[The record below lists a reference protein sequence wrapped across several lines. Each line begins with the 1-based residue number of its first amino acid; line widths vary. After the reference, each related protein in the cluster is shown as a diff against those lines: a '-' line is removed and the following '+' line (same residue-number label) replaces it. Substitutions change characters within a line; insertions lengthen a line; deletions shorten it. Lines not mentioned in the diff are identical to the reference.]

1 MVQPTSRSLDS
12 QNASA
17 AGGAAMGDGAVA
29 ALHAA
34 VGRGDLAEIGRL
46 AQSAP
51 ALLSQADAEGNA
63 ALHRALLCGGD
74 PRTVEWLL
82 HHGADPTQ
90 PNGDG
95 DTALH
100 LAFARRPASPELV
113 RTILRH
119 LDRHGRHGDGQDGL
133 LLTLT
138 ARNADLKTPAAVAGD
153 VNAAEFGPM
162 LGDMVVDYLDW
173 LHHSG
178 TASFAEAVGRGDV
191 PAMTPWLARA
201 DALALPLSP
210 MGHGALAIA
219 AGRGHV
225 DAMQALLD
233 AGKAHGVELVNLPA
247 FPGGE
252 TPLARAATYGR
263 LGAVQLLI
271 AHGADL
277 DAPDRD
283 GRTALMRA
291 AVYGHVDVVLA
302 LLDAGADVGVQQVHG
317 WTALA
322 YAAAAQHPDV
332 VRALLAHGADSCVH
346 QRNAAMRTPLMLAV
360 GADEL
365 AASPASHRQLIDLL
379 LEGGANIDAGDEYGM
394 TPLMLA
400 AQLGDTGTVLHLR
413 DAGASVRARNGR
425 GQTAADVARAAGHAD
440 IAALLE
446 PGGARPQ
453 RPRH

>member
-12 QNASA
+12 HNASA
-17 AGGAAMGDGAVA
+17 AGGAAVGDAAVA

-34 VGRGDLAEIGRL
+34 VSRGDLAEIGRL
-46 AQSAP
+46 ALEAP
-51 ALLSQADAEGNA
+51 ALLHRADADGNA
-63 ALHRALLCGGD
+63 SLHHALLCGGD

-119 LDRHGRHGDGQDGL
+119 LDRHGRRGEGLDGL
-133 LLTLT
+133 LLALT

-153 VNAAEFGPM
+153 VNGAEFGPM
-162 LGDMVVDYLDW
+162 LADMVVDYLDW

-178 TASFAEAVGRGDV
+178 TAAFAEAVGRGDV
-191 PAMTPWLARA
+191 EAMAPWLASA
-201 DALALPLSP
+201 DALTLPLSP

-225 DAMQALLD
+225 DAMQALLS
-233 AGKAHGVELVNLPA
+233 AGKALGLSLVDMPA

-252 TPLARAATYGR
+252 TPLARAATFG
-263 LGAVQLLI
+263 QLDAARVLI
-271 AHGADL
+271 SHGADV
-277 DAPDRD
+277 DEPDRD
-283 GRTALMRA
+283 GRTPLMRA

-302 LLDAGADVGVQQVHG
+302 LLDAGADVGTHQVHG
-317 WTALA
+317 WTPLA
-322 YAAAAQHPDV
+322 YAAAAQHPQIV
-332 VRALLAHGADSCVH
+332 QALLAHGADSCLH
-346 QRNAAMRTPLMLAV
+346 QRNSAMRTPLMLAV
-360 GADEL
+360 GSDEL
-365 AASPASHRQLIDLL
+365 AASPASRRRTIALLI
-379 LEGGANIDAGDEYGM
+379 EGDANVNAGDEYGM

-400 AQLGDTGTVLHLR
+400 AQWGDAGTVLQLCE
-413 DAGASVRARNGR
+413 AGANVRARNGR
-425 GQTAADVARAAGHAD
+425 GQTAADIARAAGHAD
-440 IAALLE
+440 IASLLE
-446 PGGARPQ
+446 RGGAGSER
-453 RPRH
+453 